1 MSDVHSTKWAGNQ
14 GERIACQY
22 LVSKGFT
29 ILERN
34 WRSRHLELDII
45 CRNADFLVFVEV
57 KYRKNVRFGDP
68 VEFITAQKMQNLSDA
83 AAMYIEQADYKGFI
97 RFDIIG
103 IRPDRGDHFKIRHLE
118 DIHFSGWDP

>member
-1 MSDVHSTKWAGNQ
+1 MSDAHSTVWTGNL

-22 LVSKGFT
+22 LVTKGFT

-34 WRSRHLELDII
+34 WRSHQLELDII
-45 CRNADFLVFVEV
+45 CRKPEFLVFVEV
-57 KYRKNVRFGDP
+57 KYRKNARFGDP
-68 VEFITAQKMQNLSDA
+68 VEFITQRKMQNLSDA
-83 AAMYIEQADYKGFI
+83 AALYLEQSNYKGLI

-103 IRPDRGDHFKIRHLE
+103 IRPGTGDHYKIRHLE

>member
-1 MSDVHSTKWAGNQ
+1 MSDAHTTIWTGNL

-34 WRSRHLELDII
+34 WRSHHLELDII
-45 CRNADFLVFVEV
+45 CRNPEFLVFVEV
-57 KYRKNVRFGDP
+57 KYRKNARFGDP
-68 VEFITAQKMQNLSDA
+68 VEFITQRKMQNLSDA
-83 AAMYIEQADYKGFI
+83 AALYIEESNYEGLI

-103 IRPDRGDHFKIRHLE
+103 I
-118 DIHFSGWDP
+118 